1 MSFSSDHCNRLIATR
16 LKCVRLGSGS
26 AANAESTPNDVVQH
40 RKVFLKVIPDVVRLS
55 YLRRPAFSKF
65 FRSICGSEVRR
76 SADLAVHGDGVG
88 SGRVPELEI
97 DRLSKNS
104 EKKSLLFNR
113 NRTARECRLPSA
125 AVRTTLAFWNGFRRR
140 KWLKRRCQMDS
151 TITKTRSNPCHNRL
165 HLPFRS
171 LNLFES
177 QNVSLAQ
184 VGFDQE
190 VQWKVNRHPP
200 KMVHQ

>member
-1 MSFSSDHCNRLIATR
+1 MQLHRSKHVKSSKMSFSSDHCNQLIATR

-125 AVRTTLAFWNGFRRR
+125 AVRTTLAF
-140 KWLKRRCQMDS
+140 
-151 TITKTRSNPCHNRL
+151 
-165 HLPFRS
+165 
-171 LNLFES
+171 
-177 QNVSLAQ
+177 
-184 VGFDQE
+184 
-190 VQWKVNRHPP
+190 
-200 KMVHQ
+200 